1 MADGSDYREGL
12 RTEMTALIDGL
23 DLSPEQKRMLVG
35 RWLDQLLWMDGR
47 ADRARNR
54 HYVLRLTTVIGGIIV
69 PALLTLSVEFIKI
82 PAVRW
87 ATFGVSLLVAL
98 SAAVEEFFHYGER
111 WRHYRQNA
119 EALKNEGWQFFLL
132 AGGYRRH
139 RSHQTAYPAFTGR
152 VEQILADD
160 VSEYFGDVVPPTE
173 EGRREVIA

>member
-1 MADGSDYREGL
+1 
-12 RTEMTALIDGL
+12 
-23 DLSPEQKRMLVG
+23 V
-35 RWLDQLLWMDGR
+35 DGR
-47 ADRARNR
+47 PGRPGQEPSL
-54 HYVLRLTTVIGGIIV
+54 LR
-69 PALLTLSVEFIKI
+69 
-82 PAVRW
+82 RQ
-87 ATFGVSLLVAL
+87 LLVAL